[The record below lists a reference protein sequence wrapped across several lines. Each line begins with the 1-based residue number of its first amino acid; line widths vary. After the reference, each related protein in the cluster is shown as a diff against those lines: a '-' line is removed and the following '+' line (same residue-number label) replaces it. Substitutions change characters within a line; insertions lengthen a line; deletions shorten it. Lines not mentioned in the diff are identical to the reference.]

1 MMDKSAL
8 KEKSVYDLAMR
19 LNMIMVEQQRLDLEY
34 NAIVQEL
41 WDRIPSVKNS
51 PDIQPKTKK
60 RLPPAVPPGTPNVKL
75 PE

>member
-1 MMDKSAL
+1 MSDKYDL
-8 KEKSVYDLAMR
+8 KGKSVYDLAMR
-19 LNMIMVEQQRLDLEY
+19 LNMIMVEQQQLDLEH
-34 NAIVQEL
+34 NAIVLEL
-41 WDRIPSVKNS
+41 WNRIPSVKDS

>member
-1 MMDKSAL
+1 MDKNNL
-8 KEKSVYDLAMR
+8 KSWTVYDLAMR
-19 LNMIMVEQQRLDLEY
+19 LNMIMVEQQQLDLEH

-41 WDRIPSVKNS
+41 WDRIPSVKDS

-60 RLPPAVPPGTPNVKL
+60 RLPPTVPPGTPNVKL

>member
-1 MMDKSAL
+1 MDKSAL

-19 LNMIMVEQQRLDLEY
+19 LNMIMVEQQKLDLEH

-41 WDRIPSVKNS
+41 WDRIPSVKES
-51 PDIQPKTKK
+51 PDVQPKVRK
-60 RLPPAVPPGTPNVKL
+60 RVPPKLPPGTPDVKL

>member
-1 MMDKSAL
+1 MDKGAL

-19 LNMIMVEQQRLDLEY
+19 LNMIMVEQYRLDLEY
-34 NAIVQEL
+34 NTIVQEL
-41 WDRIPSVKNS
+41 WDRIPSVKDS